1 MAKGRKTGGRNF
13 EKGSCPNPGGRPAMP
28 EALKKLQKN
37 SRVVIMEAMLGMILK
52 PVHEVE
58 AIAESNKSASMIAL
72 LASVMTKGISMGCNT
87 RAQFFMNYM
96 IGKPLDFDPETL
108 EQEESIVENAIE
120 KMPSEILN
128 QALRE
133 YSASLKQ
140 PVS

>member
-1 MAKGRKTGGRNF
+1 
-13 EKGSCPNPGGRPAMP
+13 MP